1 MTEAVL
7 GVGRSVTGRRWIWRE
22 SEARLGLAIA
32 QRMELPELVGRLLA
46 ARGVGLESVADFL
59 EPTLRAMLPDPSG
72 LIDMDAAAARLAS
85 AVREG
90 ETVAVFGDY
99 DVDGACSGAL
109 MVRALRRLGCT
120 VTHYVP
126 DRLKEGYGPNPAAI
140 RTLCE
145 RGATLIVCVD
155 CGIAAHAA
163 LAEAEGRAD
172 VIVLDHH
179 KAEGPV
185 PRVAAAVNPNRL
197 DCSSGQRHLCAAAVA
212 FLAVVALHR
221 ALRRTG
227 HFTRVAEP
235 SPLDLLD
242 LVALATVCD
251 VMPLTGVNR
260 ALVTQGLKVMAKRS
274 HAGVAALLDVGL
286 VRDVPTAHSLG
297 FVLGPRI
304 NASGRIDESDL
315 GLRLLL
321 CDDPVEAR
329 AMAERLD
336 AVNRRRQEVEAE
348 VLGAAFAAAE
358 VQAAAGQPVLLVTGE
373 GWHPGVVGIVAG
385 RIKERFNRPACV
397 AGLAAGLAKGSGRS
411 VPGLDLG
418 AAIIAA
424 RQAGLLE
431 TGGGHAMAA
440 GFSFIT
446 GRQAELHAFLNERLA
461 FAAGLPGAADL
472 IVEGTM
478 AVPAATSVLA
488 EQVGR
493 LAPFGT
499 GNEEPVFALP
509 RARVVRADRIGKEG
523 NTIRAFVEG
532 EAGGRLKAIC
542 FRAKEGPLAE
552 ALLARNAGALHLC
565 GQLRAERW
573 NDQTTACLH
582 VVDAAPA

>member
-32 QRMELPELVGRLLA
+32 QRMELPELIGRLLA
-46 ARGVGLESVADFL
+46 ARGVGLEAVADFL

-109 MVRALRRLGCT
+109 MVRALRRLGCS

-126 DRLKEGYGPNPAAI
+126 DRLKEGYGPNPTAVRA
-140 RTLCE
+140 LCE

-197 DCSSGQRHLCAAAVA
+197 DCTSGLRHLCAAAVA

-221 ALRRTG
+221 ALRRAG
-227 HFTRVAEP
+227 HFTRMAEP

-260 ALVTQGLKVMAKRS
+260 ALVTQGLKVMAKRG

-304 NASGRIDESDL
+304 NAAGRVDEPDL

-336 AVNRRRQEVEAE
+336 IVNRR
-348 VLGAAFAAAE
+348 
-358 VQAAAGQPVLLVTGE
+358 
-373 GWHPGVVGIVAG
+373 
-385 RIKERFNRPACV
+385 
-397 AGLAAGLAKGSGRS
+397 
-411 VPGLDLG
+411 
-418 AAIIAA
+418 
-424 RQAGLLE
+424 
-431 TGGGHAMAA
+431 
-440 GFSFIT
+440 
-446 GRQAELHAFLNERLA
+446 
-461 FAAGLPGAADL
+461 
-472 IVEGTM
+472 
-478 AVPAATSVLA
+478 
-488 EQVGR
+488 
-493 LAPFGT
+493 
-499 GNEEPVFALP
+499 
-509 RARVVRADRIGKEG
+509 
-523 NTIRAFVEG
+523 
-532 EAGGRLKAIC
+532 
-542 FRAKEGPLAE
+542 
-552 ALLARNAGALHLC
+552 
-565 GQLRAERW
+565 
-573 NDQTTACLH
+573 
-582 VVDAAPA
+582 